1 MEEHEAHPWRTVE
14 ELVEIG
20 YQRSRVVMM
29 NECHGWRWRCIRTR
43 RIGQRILPT
52 AHRLGVRHLAMEPLY
67 PLVVEEANRTRR
79 LPEDVWESLQD
90 PEIREFTQTALDL
103 GWTLIA
109 YEADGGQEPPGLS
122 LRQGN
127 NWREEQQAQH
137 LIEALATTP
146 QEEKLLVWCGNNHHD
161 KGVAPAREG
170 EPDEFWA
177 LMGYHFRQKSGINHF
192 AIDQCIAVPLP
203 RHPRRAAREKWL
215 AEVTPTLTTFGGT
228 AGFLMEEAPISFPVP
243 EETDAYVVSLDNA
256 MK

>member
-29 NECHGWRWRCIRTR
+29 NECHVQGGRCIRTR
-43 RIGQRILPT
+43 SIGQRILPS

-79 LPEDVWESLQD
+79 LPENTWESLQD
-90 PEIREFTQTALDL
+90 PEMREFIQTALDL

-137 LIEALATTP
+137 LTEALATLP

-161 KGVAPAREG
+161 KVVVPAREG
-170 EPDEFWA
+170 ESDEFYGM
-177 LMGYHFRQKSGINHF
+177 MGYHFRQKSGINHF
-192 AIDQCIAVPLP
+192 AIDQCTTVQLP
-203 RHPRRAAREKWL
+203 RRPTRAVREKWL
-215 AEVTPTLTTFGGT
+215 AEVTPTLITFGGT
-228 AGFLMEEAPISFPVP
+228 AGFLTEEAPISLPVS
-243 EETDAYVVSLDNA
+243 EGTDAYVASLDNA
-256 MK
+256 ME